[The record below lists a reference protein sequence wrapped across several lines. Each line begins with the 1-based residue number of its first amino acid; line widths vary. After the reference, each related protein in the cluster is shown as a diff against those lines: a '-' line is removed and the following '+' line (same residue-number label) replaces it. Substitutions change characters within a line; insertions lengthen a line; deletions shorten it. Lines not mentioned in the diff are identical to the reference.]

1 VAREG
6 QTAVK
11 IMNLYRVVGERCITA
26 TITLALLVVPPLLV
40 ARAAAA
46 DAKWTAKPV
55 FDPIKDQTRCML
67 ESVKKVLND
76 GYQDTEI
83 VLRVDERALLVVT
96 KSNIDAGKS
105 DIGLQVDDHEYIPVD
120 KVYLEQNLVFEKDIA
135 NIIEQFKKGLKAK
148 FTLRFWP
155 TYPDTGPKTLTFS
168 LIGFTKA
175 YGDLADCA

>member
-1 VAREG
+1 MR
-6 QTAVK
+6 

-26 TITLALLVVPPLLV
+26 TIALLVVPALLFPRV
-40 ARAAAA
+40 AAA
-46 DAKWTAKPV
+46 DPKWSAKPV

-76 GYQDTEI
+76 GYQDTEM

-96 KSNIDAGKS
+96 KSNIDAGKG
-105 DIGLQVDDHEYIPVD
+105 DIGFQVDDREFIAMD
-120 KVYLEQNLVFEKDIA
+120 RVYLEQNIVFEKDIA
-135 NIIEQFKKGLKAK
+135 KIIEQFKKGVKAK

-155 TYPDTGPKTLTFS
+155 TYPDTGSKTLTFS

-175 YGDLADCA
+175 YGDLADCG

>member
-1 VAREG
+1 M
-6 QTAVK
+6 K
-11 IMNLYRVVGERCITA
+11 IMSLYRVVGEKCITA
-26 TITLALLVVPPLLV
+26 TITLTLLVVLALLFTG
-40 ARAAAA
+40 AAAA
-46 DAKWTAKPV
+46 EANWIAKPV

-67 ESVKKVLND
+67 ESVKQVLND

-96 KSNIDAGKS
+96 KSNINAGKG
-105 DIGLQVDDHEYIPVD
+105 DIGLQVDDHEFIPMD
-120 KVYLEQNLVFEKDIA
+120 KVYLEQNIVFEKDIA

-155 TYPDTGPKTLTFS
+155 TYPDTGPKTLNFS

-175 YGDLADCA
+175 YGDLADCG